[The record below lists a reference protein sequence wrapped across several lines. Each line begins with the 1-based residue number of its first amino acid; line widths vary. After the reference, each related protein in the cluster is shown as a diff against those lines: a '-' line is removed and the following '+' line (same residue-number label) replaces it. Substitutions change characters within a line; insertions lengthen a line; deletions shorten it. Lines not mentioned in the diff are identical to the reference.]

1 MSCNYYNSTAYPL
14 VLVFIATIKCRLKEF
29 SSLSHQHRHH
39 QPTVS
44 SSSGDHLN
52 HDHDLASVRRVS
64 SVSTME
70 TMYGKIISLPA
81 VHYIEDTL
89 ASIHDSTGG

>member
-1 MSCNYYNSTAYPL
+1 MKCLFFSFAFADCRQTPC
-14 VLVFIATIKCRLKEF
+14 KCRLKEF
-29 SSLSHQHRHH
+29 SRLSHLHRYH

-52 HDHDLASVRRVS
+52 HDHNLASVRRVS

-89 ASIHDSTGG
+89 ASIHDSTGGE

>member
-1 MSCNYYNSTAYPL
+1 M
-14 VLVFIATIKCRLKEF
+14 
-29 SSLSHQHRHH
+29 SHQHRYH
-39 QPTVS
+39 QPTVC
-44 SSSGDHLN
+44 SSSGGH